1 MTLQA
6 AAAPP
11 NPLIPNGTFFAELFA
26 FLIILAILWRY
37 VVPVVQKMMKERQ
50 EVIRTQ
56 LEESRKAREQLS
68 AANDEYTKA
77 LDEARAE
84 GAQIREDARAQ
95 GQRIIDEMK
104 QRAQVE
110 YDRIVER
117 GETQLAAERDTI
129 VRELREDIGRLSV
142 DLAGRIVGER
152 LTHED
157 VQRSTIER
165 FLDEIEDTDGR
176 LAAGEPDR
184 LAAERS

>member
-1 MTLQA
+1 MTRTEA
-6 AAAPP
+6 AGGLFILP
-11 NPLIPNGTFFAELFA
+11 NATFIAELVA
-26 FLIILAILWRY
+26 FIIVLAVLYRF
-37 VVPVVQKMMKERQ
+37 VVPPIQRLMQERQ

-56 LEESRKAREQLS
+56 LEESRRAREQLS
-68 AANDEYTKA
+68 AANDEYAKA

-84 GAQIREDARAQ
+84 GAQIREDARLQ

-152 LTHED
+152 LTSAD

-176 LAAGEPDR
+176 LSAGDPDR
-184 LAAERS
+184 LATERS